1 MVYMYMETLDVRIK
15 NRVLL
20 WLNSYEL
27 YERPL
32 DQEEEKQ
39 KQLANEAAAAA
50 AANAKAKQLAD
61 EAAAAAA
68 NAKAKQLADE
78 EAAAAAAANAAVE
91 AASKSIANPNPQTH
105 PDVQPVEEPAVADNP
120 NKNALLEDDRDKNDR
135 ESQAKFTSHKE
146 TEKKVASDKANQ
158 IAQGAILT
166 GLATY
171 KYPPKLLDEYETK
184 RLANELNNLQKQK
197 EGKIQE
203 KKRLD
208 GELQALTKLNEKA
221 HSITKLVKDIQNRL
235 ANDKLKQQ
243 IFDRLLKTALSSPYS
258 GGLARYA
265 SLLYKNAKDKGSQF
279 KEAVKK
285 KITENYNYAKDKG
298 SQFKDAAIATSD
310 KIKEAANYIDDSVKK
325 SAMNGLSRLAYSV
338 EYKQFNVFE
347 DQPIVDYIATKF
359 NADQKGFINE
369 FSTIMPDIYVNGHH
383 FYTEA
388 SFNTPPTVTKKLFD
402 ENAPNIWFDISNNEK
417 IFAHFESVFDN
428 QIIQQPTYDGLE
440 KLFTHETRG
449 IRFDLYFTI
458 LSGFYPDK
466 AARKKAG
473 NKPNIYEDA
482 YRKALKQQ
490 FDADFD
496 SINAD
501 FDSISAE
508 IGTIQKK
515 INDINTQIGTIE
527 TEIKTIQKK
536 IDDIKTKIKP
546 NDEKTPSIQNTN
558 PSSTSNNRFKA
569 SDALSAAA
577 SFATKTVAA
586 AFQHIGGSSQLTL
599 EHILAKLYI
608 LYRRLKPYLYFI
620 SKIDT
625 ESDIS
630 SAVVEDKKTNETI
643 VKRQH
648 QLLIIPYTYRIV
660 MRDENNVILTESFVH
675 ATKQVLHV
683 IKVVLSEDTEPVI
696 HYMMFKPPNN
706 TITKSPP
713 PKLYTARV
721 EPILPVPAE
730 DAMTNGLSREDVIQQ
745 NLTKMNENTI
755 QEVRETN
762 LGIHES
768 YVFANVKDYKE
779 ITTGKMVE
787 NCQYIFGRD
796 DLADVYKHIPS
807 FIRKTIGDIQ

>member
-1 MVYMYMETLDVRIK
+1 METLDVRIK

-27 YERPL
+27 YERPP
-32 DQEEEKQ
+32 DPKEEEKK
-39 KQLANEAAAAA
+39 KQLEAEAE
-50 AANAKAKQLAD
+50 AKRQAD
-61 EAAAAAA
+61 EA
-68 NAKAKQLADE
+68 
-78 EAAAAAAANAAVE
+78 EA
-91 AASKSIANPNPQTH
+91 
-105 PDVQPVEEPAVADNP
+105 
-120 NKNALLEDDRDKNDR
+120 
-135 ESQAKFTSHKE
+135 
-146 TEKKVASDKANQ
+146 
-158 IAQGAILT
+158 
-166 GLATY
+166 
-171 KYPPKLLDEYETK
+171 K
-184 RLANELNNLQKQK
+184 RLADAKVERKRIADEAEEKRLADAEAIKAKEAKELADAAEEKRKKYAKTKWKAAATVVSTAVSLAKKAEEKARLAEEARLAEVAYEKRLEEEKAASLVPNIIEEAKNQVPPEEEEK
-197 EGKIQE
+197 EEMGVDSHAVVVPTETPALEEKTEEVGKSPAPQE
-203 KKRLD
+203 KTIEEKTEEVVATPETPDEPILAGTSLADTWKRLTD
-208 GELQALTKLNEKA
+208 
-221 HSITKLVKDIQNRL
+221 
-235 ANDKLKQQ
+235 NDKLKKQ

-258 GGLARYA
+258 GGGERGARGRA
-265 SLLYKNAKDKGSQF
+265 ISNILKT
-279 KEAVKK
+279 
-285 KITENYNYAKDKG
+285 I
-298 SQFKDAAIATSD
+298 KDAAIATPG

-347 DQPIVDYIATKF
+347 DQPIVDYIATEFKT
-359 NADQKGFINE
+359 NQEEFINK
-369 FSTIMPDIYVNGHH
+369 FSTIMPDITVNSNK

-388 SFNTPPTVTKKLFD
+388 SFKNPPTVTKKLFD

-466 AARKKAG
+466 IARTNMSKS
-473 NKPNIYEDA
+473 YDDV
-482 YRKALKQQ
+482 YREALLEQY
-490 FDADFD
+490 
-496 SINAD
+496 NAD
-501 FDSISAE
+501 FESINE
-508 IGTIQKK
+508 EVDRLNKMNFT
-515 INDINTQIGTIE
+515 
-527 TEIKTIQKK
+527 
-536 IDDIKTKIKP
+536 
-546 NDEKTPSIQNTN
+546 
-558 PSSTSNNRFKA
+558 
-569 SDALSAAA
+569 
-577 SFATKTVAA
+577 
-586 AFQHIGGSSQLTL
+586 HIPFLR
-599 EHILAKLYI
+599 LAKLYI

-625 ESDIS
+625 DSDIS
-630 SAVVEDKKTNETI
+630 SAVVEDKKPDETI

-721 EPILPVPAE
+721 EPILPVPDKDE
-730 DAMTNGLSREDVIQQ
+730 TTNGLSREDVIQQ